1 MHRNENRVI
10 FAERTYIQYIRY
22 TCMISLVKQ
31 NSYYQP
37 VYVDDKAVKL
47 KTVYTVH
54 VAVNGH

>member
-10 FAERTYIQYIRY
+10 FAERTYNQYIWY
-22 TCMISLVKQ
+22 MISLVKQ

>member
-10 FAERTYIQYIRY
+10 FAERTYNQYTWY
-22 TCMISLVKQ
+22 MISLVKQ